1 MYKQGIKWWSKRINK
16 YNKKQAIIKK
26 FAGTK
31 YRALVFAYNF
41 LNKKTFFER
50 NIKQGIM
57 SYIKGEREAVALPVI
72 KRAIALSY
80 ARTLCYKLRRVKGYK
95 AELADYVSAG
105 EDFDTQSKDLDLAI
119 KTHKKALKNI
129 PSVLMYKARKC
140 DKDKKSG
147 NYTPM
152 GWYSYCPPSWNGNEP
167 YKDRETMVCE
177 GVDEMWS
184 CVYSFRGFIRDDKI
198 YQKHQQNG
206 EDLGIRM
213 KNAFKDGFNSG
224 YQKVMII
231 GSDLYDLSPKN
242 IENAFT
248 ELNNN
253 DVVIGPALDG
263 GYYLL
268 GMNSL
273 QANIFENK
281 DWGKETVSKDTLE
294 NLKDKKVKL
303 LELKNDID
311 IYEDIID
318 IPEIMSTF
326 INSK

>member
-1 MYKQGIKWWSKRINK
+1 MP
-16 YNKKQAIIKK
+16 KKQKNKNLLLIFTRNPELGKAKTRLAKTVGDKTALEIYK
-26 FAGTK
+26 F
-31 YRALVFAYNF
+31 L
-41 LNKKTFFER
+41 LQKTR
-50 NIKQGIM
+50 DVSLKVT
-57 SYIKGEREAVALPVI
+57 SDKAVYYSVKI
-72 KRAIALSY
+72 
-80 ARTLCYKLRRVKGYK
+80 RTN
-95 AELADYVSAG
+95 DIW
-105 EDFDTQSKDLDLAI
+105 D
-119 KTHKKALKNI
+119 
-129 PSVLMYKARKC
+129 
-140 DKDKKSG
+140 
-147 NYTPM
+147 
-152 GWYSYCPPSWNGNEP
+152 
-167 YKDRETMVCE
+167 
-177 GVDEMWS
+177 DE
-184 CVYSFRGFIRDDKI
+184 I
-198 YQKHQQNG
+198 YQKHRQNG

-281 DWGKETVSKDTLE
+281 DWGKETVRKDTLE